1 MPDSMY
7 IVYVILSLSITHPS
21 ERAPLD
27 PPLPGTGWPRGQ
39 RKKKGLT
46 VFRSVFPH
54 SRRFSSLTNSL
65 MLCITVIEY
74 LCHAIKQRGYKCPGN
89 ADG

>member
-39 RKKKGLT
+39 RKKKRPDCLPISLPALEALLLT
-46 VFRSVFPH
+46 DEQS
-54 SRRFSSLTNSL
+54 
-65 MLCITVIEY
+65 
-74 LCHAIKQRGYKCPGN
+74 N
-89 ADG
+89 ALHNGH